1 MNNSEKIYLGIIGVL
16 CYVLYFKASQKTAC
30 PSCKCEPSKTIYMPA
45 YIPSNS
51 SNVILPPPPPPPPK
65 EDILYTALVYTG
77 PSKFQIPDR
86 SNSNIGIVYFVE
98 NTKYYKVP
106 YTSGGLTDMSLKTEI
121 STQEIIDAW
130 NSTK

>member
-1 MNNSEKIYLGIIGVL
+1 MNNSEKIYLALIGIL
-16 CYVLYFKASQKTAC
+16 SYVLYFKSKECKKC
-30 PSCKCEPSKTIYMPA
+30 PEVVCEPSKTIYMPA

-51 SNVILPPPPPPPPK
+51 SNVILPPPPPPK